1 VSADTDTDFTLG
13 PPLAEPRPEEITA
26 HGDTRTDNWFWLRNR
41 DDPVV
46 MQLLEAENAHTA
58 AATEHLEP
66 LVDDLFEAMLAK
78 IQLTDVSYP
87 APRGHWAYY
96 VRTIEGE
103 EHSVMCRRPTS
114 APLPSPQPSDSDEFE
129 EVLLDENAM
138 AKGFDY
144 FAIEST
150 ALSHDQLLLAYA
162 VDTNGSERMTVR
174 VRDLERHDDLPDVI
188 EDAYYGLAFG
198 RDNTLFYTRPDE
210 AMRPHQVW
218 RHRLG
223 ASVESDELV
232 WEEPDQ
238 HFFLGV
244 DTTKDDE
251 YVVLSAHSNITGEV
265 RLIPAGQPGAEP
277 VVVEPRRHGVT
288 YSVEHHRGELLVL
301 SNDEAENFALWRTPV
316 AAPSRADWRVLIPHR
331 SDIRLDSIDV
341 VDGHVLVEERGH
353 AKTWVRIVPLAGAT
367 SDDGLPGR
375 LIEASEAG
383 SVVLGR
389 NLEFSAGEV
398 RFETT
403 SLVEPFALHAYD
415 LAAGTTTLLH
425 RQPAPGYDPDG
436 YVTERRWAPSAD
448 GTMVPIT
455 LAWSRDRSP
464 GPGPC
469 LLYGYGSYEISID
482 PTYNTSRPI
491 HPLLDRGVVYAIAH
505 VRGGGELG
513 RHWYLD
519 GKLANKPHTFEDFVA
534 AARYLAAEGWTSP
547 SQLAALGGSAGGLLM
562 GASTNLA
569 PDLFA
574 GVVAEVPFVD
584 CLTTMLDQSL
594 PLTVIEQ
601 EEWGDPV
608 ASQDDYR
615 LIKSYSPYD
624 NVRPE
629 HYPRMLVTS
638 GLNDPRVSYFEPT
651 KWVQKLRASHPD
663 NAAPGRVMLRMELTA
678 GHGGPSGRYQL
689 WRKRAFV
696 MAFVLD
702 SVGATEAATPR
713 S

>member
-331 SDIRLDSIDV
+331 SDIRLD
-341 VDGHVLVEERGH
+341 GHVLVEERGH

-375 LIEASEAG
+375 LIEAPEAG
-383 SVVLGR
+383 SVFLGR

-415 LAAGTTTLLH
+415 LAAGTTTLLR
-425 RQPAPGYDPDG
+425 RQPAPGYDPDR

-702 SVGATEAATPR
+702 SVGATEAATPG